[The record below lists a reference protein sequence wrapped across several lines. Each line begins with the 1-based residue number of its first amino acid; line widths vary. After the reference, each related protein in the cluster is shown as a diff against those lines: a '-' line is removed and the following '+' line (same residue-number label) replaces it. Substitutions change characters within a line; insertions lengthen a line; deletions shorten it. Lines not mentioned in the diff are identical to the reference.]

1 MLRIYRLSI
10 FIITLMLLIIT
21 GYKTYAINSTSL
33 EERILQLETEV
44 IKLDA
49 QKENYDFIKNEI
61 KEFRSFIETE
71 RHNLQTY
78 IELLLWLAGFL
89 ITLFM
94 GMLYFLSIR
103 TYKDLIP
110 ILENSIKEKIDKSLD
125 KNLEDVNEKID
136 ALQLLIN
143 REILYK
149 SSGILIVGDIN
160 DFKSMEEEISV
171 LENYINK
178 QCVKTIEISEFSKRI
193 NLLNPS
199 IVIFCNKNGYKEREQ
214 FINIIETLNNLK
226 QSIPLI
232 IYTYGQEQLRDERT
246 VIANSYFW
254 TTYANNPDTLVGSIF
269 TLAHS
274 FTQRRSC

>member
-1 MLRIYRLSI
+1 ML
-10 FIITLMLLIIT
+10 FIIT
-21 GYKTYAINSTSL
+21 GYSTYAINNTSL
-33 EERILQLETEV
+33 EDRILKLETEV

-71 RHNLQTY
+71 RHNFQTY
-78 IELLLWLAGFL
+78 IECLLWLAGLL
-89 ITLFM
+89 IALFI
-94 GMLYFLSIR
+94 GMLGFLSIK

-110 ILENSIKEKIDKSLD
+110 ILENSIKEKIDKSVD

-136 ALQLLIN
+136 ALQLIIN

-149 SSGILIVGDIN
+149 NSGILIVGDTN
-160 DFKSMEEEISV
+160 DFKSMEEEITI

-178 QCVKTIEISEFSKRI
+178 QCVKTIEINEFNKGISS
-193 NLLNPS
+193 LNPS
-199 IVIFCNKNGYKEREQ
+199 IVVFCNKNGYKEREQ
-214 FINIIETLNNLK
+214 FINIIETLNKLK
-226 QSIPLI
+226 HSIPLI
-232 IYTYGQEQLRDERT
+232 IYTYGQQQLRDERT
-246 VIANSYFW
+246 DIANSYFW
-254 TTYANNPDTLVGSIF
+254 TTYANNPVTLVGSIF